1 MGIVTS
7 NIMRKWKDIKTENDI
22 SELMETYGS
31 FHDSCIVSLNY
42 QSGNS
47 VDNNKTMNFGSSNE
61 YELNIVFN
69 SQWNPKV
76 LELKFIG
83 VRQMHITGWQDNYM
97 NDIFEAKI
105 AFYDEL
111 FTDKTKKLIVWSD
124 YEDFDPLKINSNL
137 QEPGDTYIIAD
148 SLKWRIID

>member
-1 MGIVTS
+1 
-7 NIMRKWKDIKTENDI
+7 MRKWKDIETESDI

-47 VDNNKTMNFGSSNE
+47 VDNNETMNFGSSNE
-61 YELNIVFN
+61 HELTIVFN
-69 SQWNPKV
+69 SQWDPKT
-76 LELKFIG
+76 LELKFVG
-83 VRQMHITGWQDNYM
+83 VRQMHITGWQDNYL

-105 AFYDEL
+105 SFYDGL
-111 FTDKTKKLIVWSD
+111 LSDKTKRLIAWTD
-124 YEDFDPLKINSNL
+124 NEDLDPSKISNGL

-148 SLKWRIID
+148 SLKWRIHQ

>member
-1 MGIVTS
+1 
-7 NIMRKWKDIKTENDI
+7 MRNWKDIETKNDI

-47 VDNNKTMNFGSSNE
+47 VDNNKTMNFGSSSGH
-61 YELNIVFN
+61 ELTIAFN
-69 SQWNPKV
+69 SQWDPKA
-76 LELKFIG
+76 LELKFVG

-105 AFYDEL
+105 SFYDEL
-111 FTDKTKKLIVWSD
+111 LTDKTKRLIVWSD
-124 YEDFDPLKINSNL
+124 NEDFDPSKINNSL

-148 SLKWRIID
+148 SLKWRIIN